1 MKQLKLMSAIF
12 MNFYFFT
19 KGFSPKSFHHF
30 FFQNH
35 RKFHQKSSFCSRD
48 IELFLYFSFSVPC
61 FPDSKEQLEVEQFMI

>member
-12 MNFYFFT
+12 MNFYFFIT
-19 KGFSPKSFHHF
+19 FFSKTIENCFL
-30 FFQNH
+30 
-35 RKFHQKSSFCSRD
+35 FHQKSSLCSRD